1 MFVGYLFILAVLA
14 TLKQQKTANT
24 PLEIKHFQRGS
35 LVALIGIG
43 IIAGFSSGLLGIG
56 GGLAITA
63 LSVALLAVTAL
74 PLTLPAAWVYIDQGI
89 HLPWPII
96 GCLVAG
102 LVLGGWV
109 GAIFANRLTKR
120 ALKVA
125 FVLLL
130 IAMAGYMAV
139 VASKPNSLTAGD
151 SRTLINPKAAP
162 HSHVRSVPGPPR
174 SPAVGLRMT
183 APAPSMHKD
192 SRPRT

>member
-74 PLTLPAAWVYIDQGI
+74 PLTLPAAWVYIDQRDTSAVADNRMSRSWTGPGWMGRSY
-89 HLPWPII
+89 LCKPADEASTE
-96 GCLVAG
+96 GCLRAVADCD
-102 LVLGGWV
+102 GWLH
-109 GAIFANRLTKR
+109 GR
-120 ALKVA
+120 
-125 FVLLL
+125 
-130 IAMAGYMAV
+130 
-139 VASKPNSLTAGD
+139 
-151 SRTLINPKAAP
+151 
-162 HSHVRSVPGPPR
+162 RSQQAEQPDGR
-174 SPAVGLRMT
+174 R
-183 APAPSMHKD
+183 
-192 SRPRT
+192 